1 MATRLPAVDQ
11 TRATPG
17 RRRVLGLVARG
28 AAVLGVAALAGR
40 PAGDALAGGQE
51 QLVGSWLVSGTPTG
65 APAAPPRILV
75 SFTRDGVALRTAPVR
90 QAAPPALG
98 GGTMII
104 GTTHGGWS
112 RTGRRTF
119 ALTFVGLAFDEAGA
133 FLATQRVR
141 VAAEVSPDG
150 DSFGGPFQTDVLAV
164 DGRGLA
170 SVAGTV
176 RATRIAVEPPG

>member
-28 AAVLGVAALAGR
+28 TAVLGVAALAGR
-40 PAGDALAGGQE
+40 PTDVALAGSRE
-51 QLVGSWLVSGTPTG
+51 QLVGSWLVAATATG
-65 APAAPPRILV
+65 APAAPPRVLV
-75 SFTRDGVALRTAPVR
+75 SFGKDGVALRTAPIR

-98 GGTMII
+98 GGAMII

-112 RTGRRTF
+112 RTGGRTF

-133 FLATQRVR
+133 FLATQRIR
-141 VAAEVSPDG
+141 VAVEVSPVG
-150 DSFGGPFQTDVLAV
+150 DAFGGPFQTEFLAA
-164 DGRGLA
+164 DGRVLA
-170 SVAGTV
+170 SVTGTV
-176 RATRIAVEPPG
+176 RGTRIVVEPPD